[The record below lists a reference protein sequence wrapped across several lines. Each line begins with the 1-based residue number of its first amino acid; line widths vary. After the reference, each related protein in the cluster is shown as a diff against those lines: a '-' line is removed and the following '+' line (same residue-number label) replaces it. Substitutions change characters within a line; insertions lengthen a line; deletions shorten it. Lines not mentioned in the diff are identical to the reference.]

1 MPVERCKHE
10 GNNKEE
16 MDQLGS
22 RVMVREGDSR
32 SPTLTPSN
40 MALGSGHIFQDHRKV
55 FFLHL
60 IYFLHGCE
68 LMGSKI

>member
-16 MDQLGS
+16 MDQLGN

-32 SPTLTPSN
+32 SPESFSSSHIYPSG
-40 MALGSGHIFQDHRKV
+40 M
-55 FFLHL
+55 
-60 IYFLHGCE
+60 
-68 LMGSKI
+68 

>member
-32 SPTLTPSN
+32 SSTLTPFY
-40 MALGSGHIFQDHRKV
+40 MALGSGHIF
-55 FFLHL
+55 
-60 IYFLHGCE
+60 
-68 LMGSKI
+68 